1 MSWLKNAVS
10 KVGEKAEAIKQSERF
25 QKLQEKT
32 SVVVASAAESVKRAR
47 EKIGRPANAIE
58 FEAQLE
64 NRAKTTRTVP
74 AIQEMHKTWAQS
86 IVASGNKEGPR
97 VSEGDHD
104 LGFKEMFLQSRALE
118 NSLEVII
125 SEPSLREHYMKL
137 PTADDSPVAAL
148 HELLSK
154 SLAFPAAQWQGLIQV
169 AMSGILSGDQVTW
182 ILSIVTAMKNDWN
195 EELLSSERKDLAMK
209 AEVLKQ
215 ELKPLALSDIEEHA
229 KKRIDLST
237 QLLLTYQ
244 AVQQNLNTSGEH
256 RDEVRQ
262 MRENDLQHVLQ
273 QVQARIVNLQSH
285 SESSSCQRKELE
297 GELNQSQESL
307 KMQLSHLDEVRTQI
321 DKEIEELDERKRQLR
336 IELDDVSRQLDE
348 ARMKQ
353 KQHMEKS
360 DKHRNELY
368 SVKASIQEKISGAS
382 NEAANS
388 EKEKELLD
396 QTRKILEDSATTL
409 QTSVQEQQV
418 DLKQK
423 LVDFQEHFKALLADH
438 LRFCEVKA
446 RQLQSQAESSVT
458 EANKELL
465 LSTARAAEEALDE
478 FQKSYAG
485 YLTAPELQTQLGHLR
500 DAYGKTLKI
509 LGAAPTG
516 AAGSEAAGALLEPL
530 APEAAGYPASSSAP
544 II

>member
-86 IVASGNKEGPR
+86 IVASNNKEGPR

-182 ILSIVTAMKNDWN
+182 ILSIVTAMKNDWWN
-195 EELLSSERKDLAMK
+195 WHIFGVAVRKSS
-209 AEVLKQ
+209 
-215 ELKPLALSDIEEHA
+215 
-229 KKRIDLST
+229 
-237 QLLLTYQ
+237 
-244 AVQQNLNTSGEH
+244 
-256 RDEVRQ
+256 RD
-262 MRENDLQHVLQ
+262 
-273 QVQARIVNLQSH
+273 
-285 SESSSCQRKELE
+285 
-297 GELNQSQESL
+297 QSQFL
-307 KMQLSHLDEVRTQI
+307 
-321 DKEIEELDERKRQLR
+321 
-336 IELDDVSRQLDE
+336 
-348 ARMKQ
+348 
-353 KQHMEKS
+353 
-360 DKHRNELY
+360 
-368 SVKASIQEKISGAS
+368 
-382 NEAANS
+382 
-388 EKEKELLD
+388 
-396 QTRKILEDSATTL
+396 
-409 QTSVQEQQV
+409 
-418 DLKQK
+418 
-423 LVDFQEHFKALLADH
+423 
-438 LRFCEVKA
+438 
-446 RQLQSQAESSVT
+446 
-458 EANKELL
+458 
-465 LSTARAAEEALDE
+465 
-478 FQKSYAG
+478 
-485 YLTAPELQTQLGHLR
+485 
-500 DAYGKTLKI
+500 
-509 LGAAPTG
+509 
-516 AAGSEAAGALLEPL
+516 
-530 APEAAGYPASSSAP
+530 
-544 II
+544 

>member
-10 KVGEKAEAIKQSERF
+10 KVGEKAEALKQSERF

-32 SVVVASAAESVKRAR
+32 SVVVASAAEGVKRAR

-64 NRAKTTRTVP
+64 NRAKSTRTVP
-74 AIQEMHKTWAQS
+74 AIAEMHKSWAQS

-97 VSEGDHD
+97 VAEGDHE

-125 SEPSLREHYMKL
+125 GEPSLRENYVNL

-148 HELLSK
+148 HDLLSK
-154 SLAFPAAQWQGLIQV
+154 SLAFPAVQWQGLIQV
-169 AMSGILSGDQVTW
+169 AMSGVLSGEQVTW

-195 EELLSSERKDLAMK
+195 EEVLSSERKDLAMK
-209 AEVLKQ
+209 AEALKQ
-215 ELKPLALSDIEEHA
+215 ELKPLALSDTEEHA

-244 AVQQNLNTSGEH
+244 AVQQNLNHSGEH

-262 MRENDLQHVLQ
+262 TRETDLQHVLH
-273 QVQARIVNLQSH
+273 QVQARIMSLQSH
-285 SESSSCQRKELE
+285 AESSSSQKKDLE

-307 KMQLSHLDEVRTQI
+307 KMQLTHLDEVRMQI

-353 KQHMEKS
+353 KEHMEKS

-382 NEAANS
+382 NEAAHS

-396 QTRKILEDSATTL
+396 QTRKIIEQSATTL

-465 LSTARAAEEALDE
+465 LSTAHAAEEALED
-478 FQKSYAG
+478 FQKTYSI
-485 YLTAPELQTQLGHLR
+485 YLNAPELQAQLSHLR
-500 DAYGKTLKI
+500 EAYGKTLKV
-509 LGAAPTG
+509 LG
-516 AAGSEAAGALLEPL
+516 GSRGGEASPSAVLEPV
-530 APEAAGYPASSSAP
+530 APEAAGYPASGTAP